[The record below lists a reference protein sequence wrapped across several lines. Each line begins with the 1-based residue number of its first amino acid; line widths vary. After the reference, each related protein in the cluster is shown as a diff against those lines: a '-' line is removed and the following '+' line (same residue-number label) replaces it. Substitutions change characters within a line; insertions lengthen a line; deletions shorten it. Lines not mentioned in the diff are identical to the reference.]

1 MVRVK
6 KDGVGINNG
15 IAVRVAFIINEA
27 IEVALIINTNG
38 KITEPPHSRSRI
50 DGQHGCPSDD
60 ICIPPADYRQMFFMA
75 GGILGKPRR
84 EKVPTR

>member
-6 KDGVGINNG
+6 KDGVVVSNG
-15 IAVRVAFIINEA
+15 IAVSARFIINEA
-27 IEVALIINTNG
+27 VETRLIIIKG

-60 ICIPPADYRQMFFMA
+60 ICIPPADRSRMFFMA
-75 GGILGKPRR
+75 GGILGKPRK